1 MVFLS
6 LVKWNEPRVGA
17 TLQTDKKP
25 WSCCANSQ
33 LPSVIVR
40 AAKPRRVHKRPA
52 RFQLFFG
59 VATHLP
65 EQRGVGLPQVL
76 REGVVLGQHFPEL
89 RDHGLRVQR
98 LRLRDVLCGKQTLR
112 LAQARCAFSACRSRL
127 RQTAQCASTL
137 RTAPVR
143 KAASR
148 RSATCCSSVT
158 SRSSA
163 APLRVWARCS
173 AVARFAA
180 CRL

>member
-1 MVFLS
+1 MERTPGRRDPS
-6 LVKWNEPRVGA
+6 DGQKTLVLLCQSAAPFCHCKSRK
-17 TLQTDKKP
+17 T
-25 WSCCANSQ
+25 S
-33 LPSVIVR
+33 PSAS
-40 AAKPRRVHKRPA
+40 AASAVSII
-52 RFQLFFG
+52 FG
-59 VATHLP
+59 VAAHLP

-76 REGVVLGQHFPEL
+76 RQGVVLGQHFPEL

-98 LRLRDVLCGKQTLR
+98 LRLRGVLCGKQTLR

-148 RSATCCSSVT
+148 RSATCCSSVA